1 MLFPTKVLQ
10 LCPLL
15 YYIAKAIE
23 NLAPAAVTGHPY
35 PLDPSSIFKRLLK
48 FPIFAE
54 ICKMGMLRQ
63 IVEFGKK
70 QGRWVGAPRVSTS

>member
-35 PLDPSSIFKRLLK
+35 PLDPSSIFKRLLT

-54 ICKMGMLRQ
+54 FVNWAGS
-63 IVEFGKK
+63 GKSWNL
-70 QGRWVGAPRVSTS
+70 GRSRGGGWERPG